1 MIRERCRSYESGEEK
16 IKRIR
21 LSDHFNYGKLIR
33 FVLPSVVMMIFT
45 SIYSVVDG
53 LFVSNFVGKAPF
65 AALNLIFPLLMII
78 GSIGFMLGAGGSA
91 IVSKTLGEGDRNRAN
106 KCFSLLIYTAVILGI
121 FLSAIGIIFIRP
133 VAVFLGADSDM
144 LEYCVMYGR
153 IILMAMPAFMLQN
166 MFQSFFI
173 TAEKPHLGLAMTII
187 AGVTN
192 MILDALLVAVLKL
205 GLAGAAY
212 ATAISQC
219 IGGFAPLIYFFRKN
233 SSLLRLTKTKFE
245 LSVLLKASSN
255 GVSELLSNIS
265 ASIVTMLY
273 NYQLMSIAGENG
285 IAAYGVIMYVQF
297 VFSAIFIGYAIG
309 SAPIIGYH
317 YGADNADELSSILK
331 KSLKITGICGA
342 CLAVLALVLSAPLSN
357 LFVGYDEALFNMTV
371 RGFKMYAFSFLLC
384 GFNIFGSSFF
394 TALSNGLVSAAISF
408 LRTVVFQVAAVIIL
422 PIFLGIDGIWLAIS
436 VAEILSLIITLSF
449 IVKKKRVYGY

>member
-1 MIRERCRSYESGEEK
+1 MFKGRLYKKQEDG
-16 IKRIR
+16 IKRIQ
-21 LSDHFNYGKLIR
+21 LSDHFNYSKLIR
-33 FVLPSVVMMIFT
+33 FVLPSVVMMIFI

-53 LFVSNFVGKAPF
+53 LFVSNFVGKVPF

-78 GSIGFMLGAGGSA
+78 GSIGFMLGAGGNA
-91 IVSKTLGEGDRNRAN
+91 IVSKTLGEGERDKAN
-106 KCFSLLIYTAVILGI
+106 KCFSLLVYTAVVLGI
-121 FLSAIGIIFIRP
+121 VLSVIGIIFIRP

-144 LEYCVMYGR
+144 LEYCVIYGR
-153 IILMAMPAFMLQN
+153 IILVAMPAFMLQN
-166 MFQSFFI
+166 MFQSFLI

-187 AGVTN
+187 AGVAN
-192 MILDALLVAVLKL
+192 MALDALLVAVFRF
-205 GLAGAAY
+205 GLAGAAF

-219 IGGFAPLIYFFRKN
+219 IGGFVPLIYFLRKN

-245 LSVLLKASSN
+245 VSVLLKASSN
-255 GVSELLSNIS
+255 GISELLSNIS

-297 VFSAIFIGYAIG
+297 VFSAIFIGYSIG

-317 YGADNADELSSILK
+317 YGADNASELSGILK
-331 KSLKITGICGA
+331 KSLKITGVCGVV
-342 CLAVLALVLSAPLSN
+342 LAVLALVMSAPLSK
-357 LFVGYDEALFNMTV
+357 LFVGYDEALFNMTL
-371 RGFKMYAFSFLLC
+371 RGFKLYAFSFLLC

-394 TALSNGLVSAAISF
+394 TALSNGLVSAGISF

-436 VAEILSLIITLSF
+436 VAEILSLVITLSF
-449 IVKKKRVYGY
+449 IVKKKQVYGY